1 MGIIDTGGFDAA
13 LDIAVELL
21 AAALPTTAAPPLP
34 PDRSLPSLE
43 FDLTVHSTGIT
54 PGGVALLA
62 GQMVRFTGTYTAT
75 GTVTRLTIGGTPVN
89 LTPALSTIPLTGQ
102 YSLITGAGV
111 GTVSGTRGL
120 VLTPNAAA
128 STIAMDEA
136 AFFASPPIQL
146 VLAAAFVAGGE
157 AGYQQRRTAL
167 AGALNTTATAALRAA
182 IGQVSPILALA
193 EPAGVTFSAVRTT
206 TLDLKVF
213 LFLGGRRGVPT
224 VTTTTVRRNAVGGAL
239 DLAALVVD
247 NTWILGT
254 LMRPAIAAALG
265 LTNTS
270 PPFFGGH
277 PCLLV
282 TPATVTLPG
291 VAVPTL
297 PGGAPAATV
306 FVDFVHGFVNN
317 SGFLQLDV
325 TLRVVAFGSLATI
338 TTNATI
344 TAPFVATAAGGTLT
358 VGLGAPT
365 FTPMS
370 DVSISAVVYIL
381 GGLLGG
387 SNLVLLFAVIDL
399 FAGAGIDAI
408 LRALFGPVLGGLA
421 LTVPVPLGPPPFS
434 ALTPFP
440 VESTEV
446 VAPTRTIPFT
456 SPTGTTEVAADRAHD
471 VTVRLR

>member
-13 LDIAVELL
+13 LDIAAELL
-21 AAALPTTAAPPLP
+21 AAALPTTAALPLP
-34 PDRSLPSLE
+34 PDRSLPALE
-43 FDLTVHSTGIT
+43 FDLTIHSTGIT
-54 PGGVALLA
+54 PGGVSLLP
-62 GQMVRFTGTYTAT
+62 GEVVRFGGTYAAT
-75 GTVTRLTIGGTPVN
+75 GTVTRLTIGGSPVN

-102 YSLITGAGV
+102 YSLITSAAVSTV
-111 GTVSGTRGL
+111 GGTRGL
-120 VLTPNAAA
+120 VLTPNPTA
-128 STIAMDEA
+128 SAVAMDEA

-146 VLAAAFVAGGE
+146 VLAAAFVTGGE
-157 AGYQQRRTAL
+157 AGYQQRRAAL
-167 AGALNTTATAALRAA
+167 AGALNTTATAALRTV
-182 IGQVSPILALA
+182 IGQVAPILALP

-206 TLDLKVF
+206 ALDLKVF
-213 LFLGGRRGVPT
+213 LFLGGRTGNT
-224 VTTTTVRRNAVGGAL
+224 AVTTTTVRRNAAGGAL

-254 LMRPAIAAALG
+254 LMRPAIAGALG
-265 LTNTS
+265 LANAS
-270 PPFFGGH
+270 PPFFAGH

-282 TPATVTLPG
+282 TPAAVTLPG
-291 VAVPTL
+291 VGIPTL
-297 PGGAPAATV
+297 PGGASAATV

-317 SGFLQLDV
+317 AGLLQLDI

-344 TAPFVATAAGGTLT
+344 SAPFVATVAGGTLT
-358 VGLGAPT
+358 LGLGTAA

-370 DVSISAVVYIL
+370 DVSISPVVYIL

-408 LRALFGPVLGGLA
+408 LRALIGPVLSGLT
-421 LTVPVPLGPPPFS
+421 LTVALPLGAPPFS

-440 VESTEV
+440 VQSTEA

-456 SPTGTTEVAADRAHD
+456 GPTGTTVVVADRAHD
-471 VTVRLR
+471 VTVRLA

>member
-1 MGIIDTGGFDAA
+1 
-13 LDIAVELL
+13 VC
-21 AAALPTTAAPPLP
+21 
-34 PDRSLPSLE
+34 RR
-43 FDLTVHSTGIT
+43 TV
-54 PGGVALLA
+54 A
-62 GQMVRFTGTYTAT
+62 
-75 GTVTRLTIGGTPVN
+75 
-89 LTPALSTIPLTGQ
+89 
-102 YSLITGAGV
+102 
-111 GTVSGTRGL
+111 GTRGL
-120 VLTPNAAA
+120 VLTPNPAA
-128 STIAMDEA
+128 STVAMDES

-146 VLAAAFVAGGE
+146 VLAAAYVAGGE

-182 IGQVSPILALA
+182 GKVAPILALA
-193 EPAGVTFSAVRTT
+193 EPTGVTFSAVRTT

-213 LFLGGRRGVPT
+213 LFLGGRTGNT
-224 VTTTTVRRNAVGGAL
+224 AVTTTTVRRNAAGGAL
-239 DLAALVVD
+239 DLAALAVD

-254 LMRPAIAAALG
+254 LMRPAIAGALG

-282 TPATVTLPG
+282 TPATITLPG
-291 VAVPTL
+291 VGIPTL

-306 FVDFVHGFVNN
+306 SVDFVHGFVNN
-317 SGFLQLDV
+317 SGLLQLDV

-344 TAPFVATAAGGTLT
+344 TAPFVATVAGGTLT
-358 VGLGAPT
+358 LGLGTAS

-370 DVSISAVVYIL
+370 DVSISPVVYIL

-408 LRALFGPVLGGLA
+408 LRALIGPVVGGLT
-421 LTVPVPLGPPPFS
+421 LTVAVPLGPPPFS
-434 ALTPFP
+434 A
-440 VESTEV
+440 
-446 VAPTRTIPFT
+446 
-456 SPTGTTEVAADRAHD
+456 
-471 VTVRLR
+471 